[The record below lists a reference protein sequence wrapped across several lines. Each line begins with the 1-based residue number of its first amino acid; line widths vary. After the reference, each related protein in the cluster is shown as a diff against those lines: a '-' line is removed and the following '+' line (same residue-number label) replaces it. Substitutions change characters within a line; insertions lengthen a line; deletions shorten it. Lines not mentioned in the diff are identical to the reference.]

1 MTKVKTLNRDGSV
14 AVMLAILILPLL
26 ALTALAVDYGFLLYV
41 KTDLQRSADQAA
53 IAGVRDLVP
62 DAFGNQDL
70 VAVKASIRDY
80 LEKNMGGFV
89 IDDDDIEIGRY
100 NPESIYSSLELLNDG
115 VLDTVRI
122 TLRRDDLTNSSVS
135 LYFARIFDK
144 DTSDVM
150 VTSCAVLQRARF
162 LEPGTSVLPITI
174 DVTAWSQLQFGDIAS
189 VYGDG
194 RLEDPN
200 GNSIPGNWG
209 TVDIGARSNSTQGLR
224 EQIENG
230 LTQDDLN
237 SLHSQGAIPDPSHI
251 DSQQESLILNGD
263 TGFSSGMRHAI
274 TPAHGTRKLMPIY
287 SQTEGQG
294 GNLTFEIVGWGVV
307 EIVDSGWNGNT
318 NSYVEVRKSY
328 TYEGDMTPAND
339 LSDESVMIDAVFTSP
354 VLIQ

>member
-1 MTKVKTLNRDGSV
+1 MTTNKKLNRDGSV

-62 DAFGNQDL
+62 DHFGNQDL

-80 LEKNMGGFV
+80 LEKNLGGFV

-100 NPESIYSSLELLNDG
+100 NPDTIYSSPELLNDG

-135 LYFARIFDK
+135 LYFARLFDK
-144 DTSDVM
+144 ESSDVM

-162 LEPGTSVLPITI
+162 LEPGTSILPITI
-174 DVTAWSQLQFGDIAS
+174 DLTAWNHLGFGDTVSI
-189 VYGDG
+189 YGDG
-194 RLEDPN
+194 RLEDPT

-209 TVDIGARSNSTQGLR
+209 TVDIGARSNSTNDLA

-230 LTQDDLN
+230 LRQEDLD

-251 DSQQESLILNGD
+251 DSQQEVLTLNGD
-263 TGFSSGMRHAI
+263 TGFSSGMKNAI
-274 TPAHGTRKLMPIY
+274 IPAHGTRKLMPIY
-287 SQTEGQG
+287 SETAGQG
-294 GNLTFEIVGWGVV
+294 GNLTFDIVGWGIV

-318 NSYVEVRKSY
+318 NSYVEVRKTY
-328 TYEGDMTPAND
+328 TYEGNMTPAND